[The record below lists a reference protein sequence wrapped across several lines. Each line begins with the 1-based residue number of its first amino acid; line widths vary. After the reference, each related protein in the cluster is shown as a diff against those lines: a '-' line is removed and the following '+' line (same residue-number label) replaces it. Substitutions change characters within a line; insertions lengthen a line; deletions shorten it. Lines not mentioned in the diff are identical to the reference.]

1 MSQHPTSLPHQ
12 IPVLIAGAG
21 PAGLT
26 LACLLKRSGVEC
38 LLIDTEAGPTPGD
51 ESRALGIQSRTME
64 VLEELDLCPTLLAQG
79 RTLRAV
85 CLHSSGREH
94 ARAELDFSDLQTSY
108 PFITIFSQGR
118 LEQLLVE
125 QLERLGGEVN
135 WNTRL
140 TQFVS
145 SADAVRVTIRNAS
158 GSEQTIEATW
168 LVGCDGAHSTVRKGL
183 HLDFGG
189 TAYEENFL
197 LADVDL
203 QWPLTADAAHL
214 MLLQDGLVP
223 AIPLPEPGRWRL
235 IDTTGAPHA
244 DEKEAIVNRFRE
256 LLNQTGYR
264 ELELTSARWTSA
276 FRIHRRIVNHLRV
289 GRCFLAGDAAH
300 IHSPVGGQGMNL
312 GIQDAQ
318 NLAWKLALVVRGI
331 AGERLL
337 DSYEPERLPLA
348 QRTLRGTD
356 RATRLVTLR
365 HPLLKAIRN
374 RLATRLIAWRPMRRI
389 LTRQISQLNV
399 VYRGGPLVAGARARG
414 PSGSHY
420 QPGERVGDLQLLN
433 LAGNAGRLHDV
444 MRGLQHTLLVF
455 EGQEE
460 NRAADLIAPPD
471 AAWLQT
477 YRVLSGRNVAG
488 PGILSDTDG
497 RVRRHF
503 GIRGAAWVLIRPD
516 GYLGYAAAPP
526 TAEAWH
532 DYRIRLCV
540 Q

>member
-1 MSQHPTSLPHQ
+1 MSHHPTSLPHE

-21 PAGLT
+21 PVGLT
-26 LACLLKRSGVEC
+26 LACLLRRSGVAC
-38 LLIDTEAGPTPGD
+38 LVIDAEAGPTPGNQ
-51 ESRALGIQSRTME
+51 SRALGIQSRTME
-64 VLEELDLCPTLLAQG
+64 VLEELELCPTLLAQG

-94 ARAELDFSDLQTSY
+94 ARAELDFSDLQTPY
-108 PFITIFSQGR
+108 PFITVFSQGR

-125 QLERLGGEVN
+125 QLGRLGGEVN

-140 TQFVS
+140 TQFAS
-145 SADAVRVTIRNAS
+145 SADAVRVTIRTAS
-158 GSEQTIEATW
+158 GEQTIEASW

-214 MLLQDGLVP
+214 MLLRDGLVP
-223 AIPLPEPGRWRL
+223 AIPLPEPGCWRL

-244 DEKEAIVNRFRE
+244 NEEEAIVNRFRE
-256 LLNQTGYR
+256 LLSQTGYR
-264 ELELTSARWTSA
+264 QLELPSARWTSA

-312 GIQDAQ
+312 GMQDAQ

-331 AGERLL
+331 ASERLL
-337 DSYEPERLPLA
+337 DSYEPERLTLA

-365 HPLLKAIRN
+365 HPLLNAIRN
-374 RLATRLIAWRPMRRI
+374 WLATRLITWRPMRRI

-399 VYRGGPLVAGARARG
+399 AYRDSSLVADHRARG
-414 PSGSHY
+414 SSGSRY
-420 QPGERVGDLQLLN
+420 QPGERVGDLQLFN
-433 LAGNAGRLHDV
+433 LAGHSARLYDL

-460 NRAADLIAPPD
+460 NRAADRIAPPD
-471 AAWLQT
+471 VAWLQT
-477 YRVLSGRNVAG
+477 YRVLSGGNVAG

-532 DYRIRLCV
+532 DYRGRLGI